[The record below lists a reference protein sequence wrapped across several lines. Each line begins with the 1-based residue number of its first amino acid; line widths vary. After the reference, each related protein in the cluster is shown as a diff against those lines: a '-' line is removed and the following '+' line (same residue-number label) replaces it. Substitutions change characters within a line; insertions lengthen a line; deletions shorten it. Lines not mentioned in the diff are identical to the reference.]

1 MNSLAL
7 LVGILIAIVIIV
19 RLQQKKEQP
28 SPSFFP
34 ILLATFPAYYWVFA
48 IYQNDYQALFHE
60 MLIGLLFIGVAVLA
74 YFLSS
79 VKSLVFLAVGFIG
92 HGIYDVLHHV
102 IWPVSVAPIWWPE
115 FCGIIDIML
124 GAYVLWLA
132 KLTHKQAII
141 GQTNTVPK

>member
-7 LVGILIAIVIIV
+7 VVGILIAIFIIV
-19 RLQQKKEQP
+19 RLHQKKERP
-28 SPSFFP
+28 SLYFFP

-60 MLIGLLFIGVAVLA
+60 MLIGLLFIGVAGIA

-79 VKSLVFLAVGFIG
+79 VRSLVFLAVGFIA

-102 IWPVSVAPIWWPE
+102 IWQVSVAPIWWPE
-115 FCGIIDIML
+115 FCGVIDIML
-124 GAYVLWLA
+124 GAYSLWLA
-132 KLTHKQAII
+132 KLTHKQINAH
-141 GQTNTVPK
+141 QTNA